1 MEFVMN
7 EIDEI
12 KKRISKILPIY
23 DNRMA
28 YKAESLCPLLK
39 DCGDD
44 FLINNFSDWLEQPD
58 FLTGLYNIL
67 RFDFSSINELKEHL
81 KKIEYIYKFDVSY
94 YKDNSEFYAVKN
106 RAENEWNSCW
116 DNCMISVIPAKY
128 IDKNNLDNYISLDN
142 LKKYEMEHPN
152 QVVWL
157 CILNEADKKT
167 SKWMYKNKL
176 AFKPVK
182 DEKSFL

>member
-1 MEFVMN
+1 
-7 EIDEI
+7 
-12 KKRISKILPIY
+12 
-23 DNRMA
+23 
-28 YKAESLCPLLK
+28 
-39 DCGDD
+39 
-44 FLINNFSDWLEQPD
+44 
-58 FLTGLYNIL
+58 
-67 RFDFSSINELKEHL
+67 
-81 KKIEYIYKFDVSY
+81 
-94 YKDNSEFYAVKN
+94 
-106 RAENEWNSCW
+106 
-116 DNCMISVIPAKY
+116 MISVVPAKD